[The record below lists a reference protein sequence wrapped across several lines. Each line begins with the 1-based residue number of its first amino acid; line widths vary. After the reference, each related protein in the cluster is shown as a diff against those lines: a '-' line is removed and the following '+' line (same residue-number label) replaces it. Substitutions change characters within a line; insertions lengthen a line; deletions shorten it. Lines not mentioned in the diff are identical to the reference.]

1 MTRSAVGFNK
11 NQSLLNGLRGT
22 PNYGEAMAAQSQLSL
37 ESETENKKSALK
49 QKQDEN
55 ARENQRNQQKAKTT
69 GANMRRQTQQKSSQI
84 NKGKAHSAN
93 NAGTLAMNRK
103 KHWDVKNSAIQG
115 LLGSTESMYK

>member
-22 PNYGEAMAAQSQLSL
+22 PNYGEAMAAQAQLSL

-69 GANMRRQTQQKSSQI
+69 AQICVVKHSRSLAKLTRARLIQQTMQ
-84 NKGKAHSAN
+84 A
-93 NAGTLAMNRK
+93 
-103 KHWDVKNSAIQG
+103 
-115 LLGSTESMYK
+115 LLP